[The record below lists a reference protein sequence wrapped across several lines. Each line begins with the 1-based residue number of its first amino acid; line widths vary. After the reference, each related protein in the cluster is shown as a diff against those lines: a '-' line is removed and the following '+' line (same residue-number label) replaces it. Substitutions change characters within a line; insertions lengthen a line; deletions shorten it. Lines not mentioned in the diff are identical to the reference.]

1 VVAAAAA
8 ALWCLVASPG
18 PAQEVPP
25 PATGSAKERLAR
37 LVEHVEPML
46 HRWGYPAIVGLVALD
61 TAGIPTPAASLMV
74 AGTLAAD
81 RRELRLVLVA
91 SLAFAATVAGSH
103 LGYAIGRCGGRGL
116 LARLPLARARL
127 AKLEHGYRRWG
138 ALIVIAAPLSEG
150 VRQLNGMTAGA
161 LGMAWPRF
169 ALANLLGSA
178 VFVGLWVGGTW
189 LLDEHYLATIL
200 PLVHGSRPWLIGAAA
215 LAVAGLVA
223 WLWRR
228 GRDRL
233 TPARTSG

>member
-1 VVAAAAA
+1 MAA
-8 ALWCLVASPG
+8 
-18 PAQEVPP
+18 
-25 PATGSAKERLAR
+25 GSAKQRLTR
-37 LVEHVEPML
+37 LVEHVEPL
-46 HRWGYPAIVGLVALD
+46 LQRWGYPAIVGLVALD

-81 RRELRLVLVA
+81 RHELRLGPIAL
-91 SLAFAATVAGSH
+91 LAFAATVAGSH
-103 LGYAIGRCGGRGL
+103 LGYAIGRYGGRGL

-127 AKLEHGYRRWG
+127 DMLERTYRRWG
-138 ALIVIAAPLSEG
+138 ALIVIVAPLSEG
-150 VRQLNGMTAGA
+150 LRQLNGLTAGA

-169 ALANLLGSA
+169 ALANLLGSV

-189 LLDEHYLATIL
+189 LLDEHLAAIL
-200 PLVHGSRPWLIGAAA
+200 PLVHGSRPWLIGTAA
-215 LAVAGLVA
+215 LAVAGLLA